1 MNFKYLTL
9 LLIPLF
15 FVACDKEEE
24 TIADKNAPSAIEQ
37 KIINFK
43 AELTSNSREE
53 ITYTLEEAEWNLE
66 ALLNYEEANNEHNC
80 NSLQFEMDVYQ
91 VPVTNG
97 SISNSDLLDAYNHFL
112 KIIETT
118 TQDETIFSDLVDL
131 SIVKPD
137 SKDGEANIEMNYSF
151 GIAVPLDYTL
161 FQSGEDWKIGRE
173 WGSCGNNSSTENSDA
188 EKQLE
193 YRFNHP
199 ISSGAA
205 GYFTDVNVIDPP
217 AIGAHFDEDQNNP
230 GYPYRKYPIC
240 DNCSSDDCIMYDELN
255 YYLSKFDYIVE
266 ERNPGAKTYHSVDI
280 QTDLITGDGKPGNWM
295 HLYYIYYG
303 DFHLNGGGVQ

>member
-161 FQSGEDWKIGRE
+161 FQTGEDWKIGRE
-173 WGSCGNNSSTENSDA
+173 WGSCGGNPSTENSDA

-199 ISSGAA
+199 TSSGQA
-205 GYFTDVNVIDPP
+205 GYFTGILNEPEIIGSSFGVDP
-217 AIGAHFDEDQNNP
+217 NNP
-230 GYPYRKYPIC
+230 SYPEREYMIC
-240 DNCSSDDCIMYDELN
+240 HNCSFEDCIPHNELN
-255 YYLSKFDYIVE
+255 YYLSTFDYIKSE
-266 ERNPGAKTYHSVDI
+266 IIPEGKTYVSVDI
-280 QTDLITGDGKPGNWM
+280 TTEILVGEESGNEL
-295 HLYYIYYG
+295 HVYKIEYG
-303 DFHLNGGGVQ
+303 DFHLSGGGTQ